1 MSFYSARYATRGRQ
15 KQLESMQTIIYAR
28 LFALGMLPAIII
40 WHKALKLTNF
50 TVRSLSMNGHFFRRI
65 SIHLLFMNFSLI
77 QHF

>member
-28 LFALGMLPAIII
+28 LFAIGMLPAIII

-50 TVRSLSMNGHFFRRI
+50 TVRSLSMNGHF
-65 SIHLLFMNFSLI
+65 LGG
-77 QHF
+77 